1 MCHAYTQKPPLMG
14 SWVIMSAVSRP
25 FRTGG
30 PLGLDPVL
38 TRRVIDA
45 AVYLLAAATFAR
57 LGDTE
62 ILLHA
67 MWVTIA
73 VGAFFY
79 GLRIALLRIL
89 IAAGVAVGYS
99 AVALGTGQPFE
110 IEPHDLT
117 EWPLMVAISVVV
129 AIMADN
135 IATSAKRY
143 ATLYRQASDR
153 LHTAHEEE
161 RARLARDLH
170 DGVGQTITAVI
181 LALDAAEAAL
191 PTAADGA
198 TASAAGPIWRAQVL
212 AASALEEARDVAG
225 RLRPA
230 RIHEIGLGAALRNLG
245 EGAGMPV
252 DVRLEPAI
260 LPAGALDAEREI
272 DAYRIVQEAI
282 GNAAH
287 HSGAEHV
294 WIDGHVIDGQIRI
307 EVGDDGAG
315 FEPSTPS
322 PGLGLDGMRDR
333 AAILEAGLEIRS
345 RVGEGTTV
353 VLSMPYPAGS
363 REFAISPAA
372 AAGSAG

>member
-1 MCHAYTQKPPLMG
+1 MG
-14 SWVIMSAVSRP
+14 AVGRP

-45 AVYLLAAATFAR
+45 AVYLLAVATFTR
-57 LGDTE
+57 LADTE

-73 VGAFFY
+73 IGAFIY
-79 GLRIALLRIL
+79 GLRTALLRIL
-89 IAAGVAVGYS
+89 IAAAVAAGYS
-99 AVALGTGQPFE
+99 VIALSLGQPVE

-117 EWPLMVAISVVV
+117 EWPLMVLISVIV

-143 ATLYRQASDR
+143 AALYRQASDR
-153 LHTAHEEE
+153 LHNAHEEE

-181 LALDAAEAAL
+181 LALDAAERAL
-191 PTAADGA
+191 PDAADA
-198 TASAAGPIWRAQVL
+198 NPASAAGSIRRAHVL

-245 EGAGMPV
+245 ESAGMPV
-252 DVRLEPAI
+252 DVRLDPAI

-272 DAYRIVQEAI
+272 DAYRIVQEAV

-287 HSGAEHV
+287 HSGARNV
-294 WIDGHVIDGQIRI
+294 WIDGQVADGRIRI
-307 EVGDDGAG
+307 QVGDDGAG
-315 FEPSTPS
+315 FDPSAPS
-322 PGLGLDGMRDR
+322 PGLGLDGMKER
-333 AAILEAGLEIRS
+333 AAILDAGLEISS
-345 RVGEGTTV
+345 RVGAGTIV
-353 VLSMPYPAGS
+353 QLSLPHPAGAHERAS
-363 REFAISPAA
+363 SPVA

>member
-1 MCHAYTQKPPLMG
+1 MG
-14 SWVIMSAVSRP
+14 AVSRP

-38 TRRVIDA
+38 TRRVIDVTVFVL
-45 AVYLLAAATFAR
+45 AVATFAG
-57 LGDTE
+57 LGDAE
-62 ILLHA
+62 ILLHT

-73 VGAFFY
+73 VGAFIY

-89 IAAGVAVGYS
+89 IAGAVAIGYS
-99 AVALGTGQPFE
+99 VVALGLGQPVE

-117 EWPLMVAISVVV
+117 EWPLMVVISVIV

-143 ATLYRQASDR
+143 AALYRQASDR
-153 LHTAHEEE
+153 LHNAHEEE

-191 PTAADGA
+191 PMAAVG
-198 TASAAGPIWRAQVL
+198 TPASAAAPIRRAQVL

-230 RIHEIGLGAALRNLG
+230 RIHEIGLGAALHNLG

-252 DVRLEPAI
+252 EVRLDPKI
-260 LPAGALDAEREI
+260 LPAGALGPEREI

-287 HSGAEHV
+287 HSGARHV
-294 WIDGHVIDGQIRI
+294 WIDGRVIDGQIRI

-315 FEPSTPS
+315 FDPAAPS
-322 PGLGLDGMRDR
+322 PGLGLDGMKER
-333 AAILEAGLEIRS
+333 AAILDAGLEIRS

-353 VLSMPYPAGS
+353 ALSLPLRAGNG
-363 REFAISPAA
+363 EFVTSPVS
-372 AAGSAG
+372 AGSAG